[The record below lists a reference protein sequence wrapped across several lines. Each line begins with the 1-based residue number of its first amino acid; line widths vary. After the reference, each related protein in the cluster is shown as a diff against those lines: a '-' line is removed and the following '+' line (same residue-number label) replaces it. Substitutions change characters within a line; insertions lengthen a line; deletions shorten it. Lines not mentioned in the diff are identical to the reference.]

1 MYFNKYLI
9 ILISVLLS
17 LDVFSQIDAP
27 SVDKNIVLDTIG
39 NILKFKTNFVG
50 IKGYH
55 NKELVEIDG
64 QFVDTYFQ
72 LDTNFTFIDVNENNI
87 KLKYLINLD
96 STARYDFSYI
106 ENDTNFI
113 MTEIVYYFSTNNNT
127 QIELSI
133 YNKKYPYYIK
143 IINEYYNLTYS
154 GIEDKNRGDVILNIN
169 HNKMVMEYKLKNEKI
184 KGD

>member
-1 MYFNKYLI
+1 MRKLM
-9 ILISVLLS
+9 ILIAVLLS

-27 SVDKNIVLDTIG
+27 SVGKNIVLDTIG

-87 KLKYLINLD
+87 KSKYLINLD

-113 MTEIVYYFSTNNNT
+113 MTEIMYYFSTNDNT
-127 QIELSI
+127 KIKISI
-133 YNKKYPYYIK
+133 YNKKYPYYII
-143 IINEYYNLTYS
+143 IINEDYNLQYS
-154 GIEDKNRGDVILNIN
+154 WVEDKDRDDVIFTTN

>member
-113 MTEIVYYFSTNNNT
+113 MTEIMYYFSTNDNT
-127 QIELSI
+127 KIELSI
-133 YNKKYPYYIK
+133 YNKKYPYYIS
-143 IINEYYNLTYS
+143 IINEYYNLQYS
-154 GIEDKNRGDVILNIN
+154 WVEDEDRDDVIFTTN
-169 HNKMVMEYKLKNEKI
+169 HNKMVIEYNKSKNKR
-184 KGD
+184 